1 MLLKLTPTRGQTI
14 KAKERGSDPAGNRR
28 QSMLDGDVLD
38 IYLSDH
44 FAGATAGLNLAK
56 RMSRDS
62 PAGPLS
68 EIAAEIES
76 DRRTLRGLMAALNLR
91 PSLLKTVIG
100 WFGEKA
106 GRVKLN
112 DRLFD
117 RSPLIGLLD
126 LELLIGGV
134 SGKLQLWRA
143 LAEVASADSRLEQF
157 DFTALGRR
165 AEEQRRR
172 LEELHGRAAREALG
186 RDH

>member
-1 MLLKLTPTRGQTI
+1 ML
-14 KAKERGSDPAGNRR
+14 N
-28 QSMLDGDVLD
+28 GDVLD

-56 RMSRDS
+56 RMSRDL

-76 DRRTLRGLMAALNLR
+76 DRRTLRGLMATLNLR

-100 WFGEKA
+100 WLGERA
-106 GRVKLN
+106 GRMKLN
-112 DRLFD
+112 DRLFN
-117 RSPLIGLLD
+117 RSPLGDL
-126 LELLIGGV
+126 LELEVLIAGV

-143 LAEVASADSRLEQF
+143 LAEIASEDSRLKPF

-172 LEELHGRAAREALG
+172 LEELHQRAARKALG
-186 RDH
+186 GDH

>member
-1 MLLKLTPTRGQTI
+1 
-14 KAKERGSDPAGNRR
+14 
-28 QSMLDGDVLD
+28 MLDRDVLD
-38 IYLSDH
+38 VYLSDH

-56 RMSRDS
+56 NMSRAS

-76 DRRTLRGLMAALNLR
+76 DRQTLRGLIATLNLR
-91 PSLLKTVIG
+91 PSLLKAVIG

-106 GRVKLN
+106 GRIKLN
-112 DRLFD
+112 DRLFG
-117 RSPLIGLLD
+117 RSPLSGLLE
-126 LELLIGGV
+126 LEVLIAGV

-143 LAEVASADSRLEQF
+143 LAKIASADSRLEQF

-172 LEELHGRAAREALG
+172 LEELHESAARKALR
-186 RDH
+186 RDR